1 MDKKGYIEK
10 IKKIDNA
17 LAILQSKKNNL
28 ISEYIKSNTVFPNGT
43 KVKVID
49 TITGKFEY
57 GFVAGYGMR
66 GNFDVAPVILKAG
79 KNGNCLKTRLWFFTH
94 RTRIEACQD

>member
-1 MDKKGYIEK
+1 MDKKEFTEK
-10 IKKIDNA
+10 VNKINNA
-17 LAILQSKKNNL
+17 LNILQSKKNNL
-28 ISEYIKSNTVFPNGT
+28 ISEYIKSNNVFPNGT

-49 TITGKFEY
+49 TITGKVEY

-94 RTRIEACQD
+94 RTRIESYQD